1 MEVPLICA
9 GEDFIE
15 MPILGNMLR
24 GSGAFFM
31 RRTFRGDDLY
41 KSIFYEYVK
50 YLNKDR

>member
-1 MEVPLICA
+1 
-9 GEDFIE
+9 

-31 RRTFRGDDLY
+31 RKTFRGDDLY